1 LYALQL
7 SYKYFETM
15 AKNPIVFIHGLWL
28 HSSSWTPWIKYF
40 GQSGYECLNPGW
52 PGDGATVEE
61 SKANRNAIANCSIS
75 EVADNYAKIISALP
89 SKPILIGHSFGGLM
103 VQILLGRGLASAGI
117 AIDPAP
123 IKGVW
128 QLPLSALRASFPVI
142 RNPFNASKAVSLT
155 HKQFQYAFTNALPE
169 NESKELYDR
178 FTVPSPARPLFQ
190 VAFAALNPRAQ
201 NKVNTANPT
210 RGPLLITSG
219 DKDNIVPPVLCRAT
233 LKQYKKS
240 PAVTE
245 LKSFANRGHSLVLDH
260 GWAEMAEYS
269 LNWLNEKGL

>member
-1 LYALQL
+1 M
-7 SYKYFETM
+7 T
-15 AKNPIVFIHGLWL
+15 KNPIVFIHGLWL
-28 HSSSWTPWIKYF
+28 HSSSWVPWIKFF
-40 GQSGYECLNPGW
+40 GQHGYECSSPGW

-61 SKANRNAIANCSIS
+61 SKANRSVIANRSIN
-75 EVADNYAKIISALP
+75 EVADNYAEIISALP

-128 QLPLSALRASFPVI
+128 QLPFSALKASFPVLV
-142 RNPFNASKAVSLT
+142 NPFNASKAVSLT
-155 HKQFQYAFTNALPE
+155 HKQFRYAFTNAIPE
-169 NESKELYDR
+169 KESKEIYDQ

-190 VAFAALNPRAQ
+190 VAFSTLNANAQ
-201 NKVNTANPT
+201 NKVNTANAT

-219 DKDNIVPPVLCRAT
+219 EKDHIVPPILCRAT
-233 LKQYKKS
+233 LKQYRKS

-260 GWAEMAEYS
+260 GWAELAEYS
-269 LNWLNEKGL
+269 LKWLNEKGY